1 MHFVVD
7 AGILRKQLVLQIV
20 FVVPTL
26 VSNSYVQAMDQ
37 VNDVFEDIV
46 VLIRTYKVGIQIQ
59 IFLEIK
65 GMKEEVIVQVYCINL
80 DIIVHIVNKIFHST
94 AIMMHIY
101 VFKVA
106 IDEEVVAKDSQK
118 IWEILTVIDDLIGR
132 IIDDDELQKD
142 FQSITWVDW
151 ELIIK
156 ISEVYLV
163 LVVNDCIDDALVIEN
178 KKVILHSWPQVLDV
192 EPIEEDN

>member
-118 IWEILTVIDDLIGR
+118 I
-132 IIDDDELQKD
+132 
-142 FQSITWVDW
+142 
-151 ELIIK
+151 
-156 ISEVYLV
+156 
-163 LVVNDCIDDALVIEN
+163 
-178 KKVILHSWPQVLDV
+178 
-192 EPIEEDN
+192 